1 LYYHFSAAYY
11 GIDHGPKKYMLNRLA
26 RPFLLLLFL
35 QLTACVSVGSK
46 SQVSSNAASIDNELQ
61 SCVLTSAENTAAAG
75 KQSLHPYVQDSNVQV
90 KEGLD
95 PDNIALLNWN
105 IYKGN
110 GENWQTDLSS
120 FAQSHDLMTIQEAY
134 LDDELSSLLQTNHFN
149 WVMNTAFHL
158 NGTAAGVMTAANSNA
173 TYSCGFQNKEPIIRL
188 PKATLVSYYNI
199 TGHDKKLLV
208 ANIHGINFT
217 LGLTAY
223 REQLAQLFDS
233 LLHHDGPMIVAG
245 DFNSWSEG
253 RMAEVMQVIHR
264 LSLSSLDYPVNN
276 KTHLFGNAIDHVFYR
291 GLHVVSNQVWQVS
304 SSDHNP
310 ISVTFRL

>member
-1 LYYHFSAAYY
+1 
-11 GIDHGPKKYMLNRLA
+11 M
-26 RPFLLLLFL
+26 
-35 QLTACVSVGSK
+35 
-46 SQVSSNAASIDNELQ
+46 Q
-61 SCVLTSAENTAAAG
+61 SCVSSPAEGKAA
-75 KQSLHPYVQDSNVQV
+75 QNNQVTHSDEQDN
-90 KEGLD
+90 KGLD

-120 FAQSHDLMTIQEAY
+120 FAKSHDLMTIQEAY
-134 LDDELSSLLQTNHFN
+134 LDDELSGLLQTNHFN

-199 TGHDKKLLV
+199 TGHDKRLLV

-223 REQLAQLFDS
+223 REQLSRLFDS
-233 LLHHDGPMIVAG
+233 LQHHDGPMIVAG

-253 RMAEVMQVIHR
+253 RMAEVMQIIHQ